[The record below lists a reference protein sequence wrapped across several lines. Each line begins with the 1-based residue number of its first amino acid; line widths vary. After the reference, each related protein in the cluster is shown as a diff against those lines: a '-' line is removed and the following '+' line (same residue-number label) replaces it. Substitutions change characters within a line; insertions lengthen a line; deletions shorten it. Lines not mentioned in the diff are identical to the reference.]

1 MRGTEVKASGIF
13 ALIAAGVLLFVLG
26 MRFERYRI
34 MREPPRITRSLVERP
49 IFITSKPSTTSPAI
63 VVPIDSA
70 RQRLIDSLAVRAL
83 HADSTEQAYRASLQI
98 QTTSHPDSIA
108 YADSSGGFQVNLVRH
123 IAYDPIQKQF
133 SDSSEVTSASLTNT
147 RETIERIIAPTL
159 IDRVVDAA
167 PIAGIIILI
176 WLIVG
181 W

>member
-1 MRGTEVKASGIF
+1 VKASGIF
-13 ALIAAGVLLFVLG
+13 AVIAAGILLFVAG

-49 IFITSKPSTTSPAI
+49 IFITTKPSVSSAVT
-63 VVPIDSA
+63 VPIDSA
-70 RQRLIDSLAVRAL
+70 RQRLIDSLAAEARR
-83 HADSTEQAYRASLQI
+83 ADSTEQAYRASLQI
-98 QTTSHPDSIA
+98 QTTSHPDSLA
-108 YADSSGGFQVNLVRH
+108 YADSSGAFRVNLIRH

-133 SDSSEVTSASLTNT
+133 SDSSVVTSASLTNT
-147 RETIERIIAPTL
+147 RETIERIIPPTL

-181 W
+181 R